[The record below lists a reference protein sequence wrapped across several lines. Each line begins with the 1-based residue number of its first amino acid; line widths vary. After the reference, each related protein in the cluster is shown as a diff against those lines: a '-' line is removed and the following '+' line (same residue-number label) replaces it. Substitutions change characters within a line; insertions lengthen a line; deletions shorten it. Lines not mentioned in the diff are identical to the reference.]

1 MASSPNDGSQHDG
14 IGGWAD
20 AGREIVESPQ
30 IHTGEEQEAQKQPSN
45 SPKDIFQ
52 FVNNYEQTT
61 EGRLLNRV
69 EDVPSTSSVPS
80 LNQTEETLSFSTRSV
95 HEATGNASSSEN
107 QSSYQMSC
115 RMALPYN
122 NFNRT
127 SEEALDFSSDSSGPS
142 CPASPNICLSPSTAA
157 TSPSTHESELDGSDY
172 RDDLFENIDQYTM
185 PSSLYTLVEPSSP
198 YEPDQQMS
206 DSESSSERGSST
218 YEEEYDNDE
227 SSQNNTRREERT
239 HSEISTSYG
248 TTESADVLQYKDQP
262 NKHGV
267 EDDGNEHRITAGS
280 KRSKRHEGTNL
291 RLACP
296 FYKFDPVRYRR
307 CHAHVLTR
315 NSYVK
320 QHLFRSHMQPIHC
333 DICLSIWPNE
343 DDLREHRR
351 AQQCVKRAYI
361 APEGITPDQKRKL
374 HSRLGSKNKSESDQW
389 FEIYGILFP
398 GSKKP
403 KSAYLDGELSE
414 DVESLRE
421 FIERRGADIMMNQL
435 VDSSVFQQ
443 AGVDNHELQQHVQ
456 NALTSMFDG
465 WHNQRKEMG
474 GETSDGRSKRLK
486 STHKEFLAMEDQGC
500 RRTDTASTGTSR
512 TMELEDRVDEQTSP
526 ATSTT

>member
-80 LNQTEETLSFSTRSV
+80 LNQTEETLSFST
-95 HEATGNASSSEN
+95 
-107 QSSYQMSC
+107 

-343 DDLREHRR
+343 QDLREHRR

>member
-1 MASSPNDGSQHDG
+1 MVRSLGDDSQRDG
-14 IGGWAD
+14 IGRWFD
-20 AGREIVESPQ
+20 DDEETVQSPQ
-30 IHTGEEQEAQKQPSN
+30 QVHTEEEQEAQKQPLDVN
-45 SPKDIFQ
+45 SPKKIIEW
-52 FVNNYEQTT
+52 VNIRNQVAEW
-61 EGRLLNRV
+61 RLLNAV
-69 EDVPSTSSVPS
+69 IDVPTQSSVPS
-80 LNQTEETLSFSTRSV
+80 LNRTEETMSFSTRSV
-95 HEATGNASSSEN
+95 HEAAESGPRTEMGTLHIS
-107 QSSYQMSC
+107 
-115 RMALPYN
+115 
-122 NFNRT
+122 NFEMELIHSRLAQARN
-127 SEEALDFSSDSSGPS
+127 ESSDSSSHGS
-142 CPASPNICLSPSTAA
+142 WTSSPALSNYPTPGTAA
-157 TSPSTHESELDGSDY
+157 TSPPTHEYEPDESVASIDDY
-172 RDDLFENIDQYTM
+172 PESNFQYPTTSY
-185 PSSLYTLVEPSSP
+185 PLVESPSP
-198 YEPDQQMS
+198 YEPDQQTS
-206 DSESSSERGSST
+206 YSEGGSPA

-227 SSQNNTRREERT
+227 SSQNNTRREERPP
-239 HSEISTSYG
+239 SEISTGCG
-248 TTESADVLQYKDQP
+248 TTESTDVLQYKDQP
-262 NKHGV
+262 NKRGA

-320 QHLFRSHMQPIHC
+320 QHLFRSHMQPTHC

-343 DDLREHRR
+343 EELREHRR

-374 HSRLGSKNKSESDQW
+374 QSRLGSKNKSESDQW
-389 FEIYGILFP
+389 FELYSILFP
-398 GSKKP
+398 NSKKP

-421 FIERRGADIMMNQL
+421 FMERRGADIMMSRL

-443 AGVDNHELQQHVQ
+443 AGVDSHELQQHVQ

-486 STHKEFLAMEDQGC
+486 STHREFLAMEDQGC